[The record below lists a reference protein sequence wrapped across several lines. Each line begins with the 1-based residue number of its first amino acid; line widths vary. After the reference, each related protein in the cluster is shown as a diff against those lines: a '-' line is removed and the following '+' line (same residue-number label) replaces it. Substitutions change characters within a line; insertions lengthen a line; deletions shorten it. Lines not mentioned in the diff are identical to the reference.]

1 MGLKLKFEK
10 IMQKDDSNRVTRN
23 ETSITQLVNEI
34 ALRVKLDTFN
44 ALQGRV
50 ENAES
55 SLVLQANEIA
65 SKVSQSTHNA
75 LANRVESAESSIV
88 QQANQIASKVSQ
100 TDYNGNTIASLI
112 NQTADQV
119 TIQAN
124 RIKLEG
130 LVTANNNFKVL
141 PDGSIEAVNAKL
153 SGSIIA
159 TRMSASSNPSLYGE
173 IGVADGYPGLALY
186 DLRYS
191 SNPYFKIMEASSG
204 NAVLMRDKNDVSRIM
219 IYSSGFVFRDA
230 DNYNRIEILDDVTRL
245 LSKTG
250 KTKIEMSDTYIRII
264 KNGTVVASW

>member
-1 MGLKLKFEK
+1 MGLKLSFEK
-10 IMQKDDSNRVTRN
+10 IMQKDDSKRVTRA
-23 ETSITQLVNEI
+23 ESSIIQLASEI
-34 ALRVKLDTFN
+34 ALRVTQETFN
-44 ALQGRV
+44 GLLGRV
-50 ENAES
+50 ESAES
-55 SLVLQANEIA
+55 SLILQANQIA

-153 SGSIIA
+153 SGSITA
-159 TRMSASSNPSLYGE
+159 TKMVAPNGEDYYGE
-173 IGVADGYPGLALY
+173 IGVSGGFVGFGLFDA
-186 DLRYS
+186 RYGS
-191 SNPYFKIMEASSG
+191 EAFFEVLEGIGG
-204 NAVLMRDKNDVSRIM
+204 NGFSVRDKYNKIRLGADNISTQ
-219 IYSSGFVFRDA
+219 IYSPNNTV
-230 DNYNRIEILDDVTRL
+230 RL
-245 LSKTG
+245 SVNNDG
-250 KTKIEMSDTYIRII
+250 VQII
-264 KNGTVVASW
+264 KNGTVIAYWGY

>member
-1 MGLKLKFEK
+1 MGLKLSFEK
-10 IMQKDDSNRVTRN
+10 IMQKDDSKRVTRA
-23 ETSITQLVNEI
+23 ESSISQLASEI
-34 ALRVKLDTFN
+34 ALRVTQQTFN

-75 LANRVESAESSIV
+75 LANRVASAESSIV
-88 QQANQIASKVSQ
+88 QQANEIASKVSQ

-153 SGSIIA
+153 SGSITA
-159 TRMSASSNPSLYGE
+159 TKMVAPTSPNYYGE
-173 IGVADGYPGLALY
+173 IGVTDVGVGFGLF
-186 DLRYS
+186 DTRFG
-191 SNPYFKIMEASSG
+191 NEAFFEVLEAISG
-204 NAVLMRDKNDVSRIM
+204 NGFSIRDKNNKVRFYADLNTCQMLSPSGSVRI
-219 IYSSGFVFRDA
+219 VA
-230 DNYNRIEILDDVTRL
+230 
-245 LSKTG
+245 
-250 KTKIEMSDTYIRII
+250 SDTGVQII
-264 KNGTVVASW
+264 KDGRVLDSWGY

>member
-1 MGLKLKFEK
+1 MGLKLSFEK
-10 IMQKDDSNRVTRN
+10 IMQKDDSKRVTRA
-23 ETSITQLVNEI
+23 ESSISQLASEI
-34 ALRVKLDTFN
+34 ALRVTQQTFN

-75 LANRVESAESSIV
+75 LANRVSSAESSIV
-88 QQANQIASKVSQ
+88 QQASQIASKVSQ

-153 SGSIIA
+153 SGSITA
-159 TRMSASSNPSLYGE
+159 TKMVSPTSTNYYGE
-173 IGVADGYPGLALY
+173 IGTTDEGVGFGLF
-186 DLRYS
+186 DTRFG
-191 SNPYFKIMEASSG
+191 NEAFFEVVETAG
-204 NAVLMRDKNDVSRIM
+204 NGFLIRDKSNTARIEVSR
-219 IYSSGFVFRDA
+219 SLT
-230 DNYNRIEILDDVTRL
+230 RINSPNKNVQLVITDDYA
-245 LSKTG
+245 G
-250 KTKIEMSDTYIRII
+250 IW
-264 KNGTVVASW
+264 KNGTRVALW